1 MHRAD
6 LERLVDAELRKLAV
20 PQAPRTLLPRVLSA
34 AQNWALRPWY
44 TRAWFTWPLA
54 WQAVAICA
62 LVLSAWGGLTLMSV
76 VYGAMSGGSSAH
88 VVASAAN
95 DVAGF
100 IGRTAVI
107 VEAGQDLCRT
117 LLAPIARV
125 VFAIVMVM
133 YVACAVFGVA
143 LNHVIFER
151 A

>member
-1 MHRAD
+1 MHPAD
-6 LERLVDAELRKLAV
+6 LERRVDAELRSL
-20 PQAPRTLLPRVLSA
+20 PTPYAPRTLLPRVLSA
-34 AQNWALRPWY
+34 AQNWTLRPWY
-44 TRAWFTWPLA
+44 ARAWFTWPLA
-54 WQAVAICA
+54 WQAVAMCA
-62 LVLSAWGGLTLMSV
+62 LILSAWGGLTLMSV
-76 VYGAMSGGSSAH
+76 VHAAMSGGSSAE

-100 IGRTAVI
+100 VRGAAVM

-125 VFAIVMVM
+125 VFAIVVVM
-133 YVACAVFGVA
+133 YIACVVFGAA

>member
-1 MHRAD
+1 MHPAE
-6 LERLVDAELRKLAV
+6 LERRVDAELRSL
-20 PQAPRTLLPRVLSA
+20 PTPYAPPTLLPRVLSA
-34 AQNWALRPWY
+34 AQNWTLRPWY

-54 WQAVAICA
+54 WQAVAMFA
-62 LVLSAWGGLTLMSV
+62 LVLSAWGGLTLMPAV
-76 VYGAMSGGSSAH
+76 HAAISGGSSAE

-100 IGRTAVI
+100 VRGGVVM
-107 VEAGQDLCRT
+107 VEAGHDLCRT

-125 VFAIVMVM
+125 VFAIVVVM
-133 YVACAVFGVA
+133 YVACVVFGVA